1 MRLGRSFHRE
11 ERPPDSGQADGENL
25 FAGEAIPLIL
35 IGQDLL
41 WLVEEKQ
48 KKVIGTAVAVPI
60 TFNQK
65 KNEILILYAALDI
78 MSYTMA
84 AAAFTAKL
92 IQHGLSVWNAM
103 ASLALWNLTVGW
115 VAEGTSL
122 FGMTSIRLHQ
132 SVIDCFVATGAA
144 LFGLILTE
152 GKVQRFM
159 RIGVTPE
166 AIRILQPGTMSLGV
180 VAVKA

>member
-1 MRLGRSFHRE
+1 
-11 ERPPDSGQADGENL
+11 
-25 FAGEAIPLIL
+25 
-35 IGQDLL
+35 
-41 WLVEEKQ
+41 
-48 KKVIGTAVAVPI
+48 
-60 TFNQK
+60 
-65 KNEILILYAALDI
+65 
-78 MSYTMA
+78 
-84 AAAFTAKL
+84 
-92 IQHGLSVWNAM
+92 M